1 MPLYLIEF
9 LYRNLQPI
17 ILWMFCFILKVLNGF
32 SSKSQR
38 LICFLNNVRIRYS
51 YSAAYLES
59 SSKIGV
65 KVIFT
70 DLDAKGM

>member
-1 MPLYLIEF
+1 MLE
-9 LYRNLQPI
+9 Q
-17 ILWMFCFILKVLNGF
+17 V
-32 SSKSQR
+32 
-38 LICFLNNVRIRYS
+38 YS
-51 YSAAYLES
+51 YSTAYLES